1 MTMSTEQGFEPPPG
15 PEEESVCRVCGY
27 GSPLINKEAPG
38 HATAAT
44 LATADAAYTMFVG
57 TAIDREVSAG
67 RFAWVGG
74 LGEEIAAW
82 AAAGK
87 DVPSQH
93 GQILDRILH
102 ALAAHAG
109 RDSLRTLLRL
119 PAYLGTVASGRLR
132 AERWLAALVA
142 DGHWIEDIVELVFAE
157 EADSVHSREFAAC
170 LLHELVLTSG
180 RVEEYPTLCSF
191 AGELVDEGHPLA
203 ALPLSLLPAE
213 RGLRRPPNAD
223 DTWTWFVPPTPL
235 AVFDDPE
242 LHASPPMRQRT
253 ADIDMTEISTD
264 AVAEV
269 MGAAVRHW
277 CSESNGLVAAQ
288 EFWSPDPVAP
298 DDFAAVF
305 ERLPLTPWLEGES
318 TAQLYASTSDSVLRV
333 LLSAAV
339 RSSAYGF
346 GVYGAYGRLATWRS
360 LRGLTGAPADAPLA
374 RVAELVEQAE
384 WFRIATTSDWFHEV
398 AWDLAVA
405 ALRPGRQE
413 IAVLAATD
421 TD

>member
-1 MTMSTEQGFEPPPG
+1 MNQ
-15 PEEESVCRVCGY
+15 ES
-27 GSPLINKEAPG
+27 PG

-44 LATADAAYTMFVG
+44 LATADSAYTMFVG
-57 TAIDREVSAG
+57 TAIDREVSVG
-67 RFAWVGG
+67 RFVWVGG

-93 GQILDRILH
+93 GEILDRILR

-119 PAYLGTVASGRLR
+119 PACLGTVASGRLR
-132 AERWLAALVA
+132 AERWLATLVA
-142 DGHWIEDIVELVFAE
+142 HGHRIEDIAELVFAE
-157 EADSVHSREFAAC
+157 GAGSDSVHSREFAAC

-180 RVEEYPTLCSF
+180 RVEEHPTLCSF

-213 RGLRRPPNAD
+213 RSLRRPPNAD
-223 DTWTWFVPPTPL
+223 DAWTWFVPPTPL
-235 AVFDDPE
+235 AVFDEPE
-242 LHASPPMRQRT
+242 LHASSPMRQHT

-269 MGAAVRHW
+269 MGAAIQRW
-277 CSESNGLVAAQ
+277 CSESNGVVAAQ

-305 ERLPLTPWLEGES
+305 ERLPLIPWPEGKS
-318 TAQLYASTSDSVLRV
+318 KARLYASTSDSVLRV

-339 RSSAYGF
+339 RSPAYGS
-346 GVYGAYGRLATWRS
+346 GMYGAYGRLAAWRS

-374 RVAELVEQAE
+374 RVAELVEQTE